1 MFVRNTYVISLL
13 LYKLEFQNNVV
24 IFTNIDI
31 YVLTWYNCNENIW
44 NKTLH

>member
-31 YVLTWYNCNENIW
+31 YVLT
-44 NKTLH
+44 